1 MKILRRVLS
10 LLFLQLVPRGR
21 FLNDQ
26 IVGVKIGKM
35 SEICW
40 QNLQIDF
47 LRVDILENLGILQ
60 PGAWHIDE

>member
-35 SEICW
+35 SEIC
-40 QNLQIDF
+40 
-47 LRVDILENLGILQ
+47 
-60 PGAWHIDE
+60 